1 MQPTEKIGRA
11 AKLIGCH
18 PATLLNYEKRG
29 IISPVRDIYGHR
41 RFTRADILKMQSI
54 FSATWP
60 TKAKKDESHV
70 QPPA

>member
-1 MQPTEKIGRA
+1 MNKLMEPTIKIGRA
-11 AKLIGCH
+11 AQIIGCH

-41 RFTRADILKMQSI
+41 RFTRDDILKMQNI

-60 TKAKKDESHV
+60 AKQANET
-70 QPPA
+70 QP